1 MDETLGYPPGLL
13 TMLGLD
19 PERLRRQQV
28 TGGLLSAGLQALAA
42 SGPSR
47 MPTSA
52 GQIIGQAGLAGLQ
65 GYQQAGESAIN
76 RAIQGL
82 QVSDVIR
89 KQQEAQA
96 IRTLAPQLYKT
107 EQAALPPTDEPGGY
121 IPGAVQPQT
130 RQVLNQ
136 AVVNQ
141 LMSTPAGM
149 EYLTSR
155 VKAQRELAG
164 KTQVV
169 EIFSPAGQPMKV
181 RYNEDT
187 GEYTPIGGVKA
198 EPFTQIDLGDRV
210 ELRSPTGT
218 LIGKID
224 KGLPPTAPSFQF
236 NEQTGLVVNT
246 RTGTVSAPTDA
257 QGNPVDVSQFRKPSE
272 GENKQIIGVQNTR
285 NAIGEFRSELNNFSR
300 LDSLKPKDRAR
311 IETKYRN
318 MLMQAKEAYNLGVLN
333 GPDLAI
339 LEQII
344 YNPTTV
350 KGMVI
355 GKEGI
360 DAQAAELDRIMANIK
375 TTVQTRGAPLP
386 QPSRTPSASEVPAPS
401 QNFMDQINEERKRR
415 GI

>member
-13 TMLGLD
+13 TMLGID
-19 PERLRRQQV
+19 PEKLRRQQQ

-65 GYQQAGESAIN
+65 GYQQSGESAIN

-82 QVSDVIR
+82 QVSELVR
-89 KQQEAQA
+89 KQQEAQN
-96 IRTLAPQLYKT
+96 IRALAPQLYRT

-121 IPGAVQPQT
+121 IPGAIQPQT
-130 RQVLNQ
+130 RQALNQ
-136 AVVNQ
+136 SVVNQ

-164 KTQVV
+164 KTEVV
-169 EIFSPAGQPMKV
+169 EIFSPTGQPMKV
-181 RYNEDT
+181 RYNVDT
-187 GEYTPIGGVKA
+187 GDYTPLGGEKA

-210 ELRSPTGT
+210 ELRSPTGR
-218 LIGKID
+218 LVGRID
-224 KGLPPTAPSFQF
+224 KGLAPTAPSFQF

-246 RTGTVSAPTDA
+246 RTGAVSQPVDA
-257 QGNPVDVSQFRKPSE
+257 QGNPVNVSDFRKPSE

-360 DAQAAELDRIMANIK
+360 DAQASELDRIMANIK
-375 TTVQTRGAPLP
+375 TTVQTRGAPLA
-386 QPSRTPSASEVPAPS
+386 QPSRSPSAGEVPAPS
-401 QNFMDQINEERKRR
+401 QNFMDQINAERKRR

>member
-13 TMLGLD
+13 TMLGID
-19 PERLRRQQV
+19 PEKLRRQQQ

-65 GYQQAGESAIN
+65 GYQQSGESAIN

-82 QVSDVIR
+82 QVSELVR
-89 KQQEAQA
+89 KQQEAQN
-96 IRTLAPQLYKT
+96 IRALAPQLYKT

-121 IPGAVQPQT
+121 IPGAIQPQT
-130 RQVLNQ
+130 RQALNQ
-136 AVVNQ
+136 SVVNQ

-164 KTQVV
+164 KTEVV
-169 EIFSPAGQPMKV
+169 EIFSPTGQPMKV
-181 RYNEDT
+181 RYNVDT
-187 GEYTPIGGVKA
+187 GDYTPLGGEKA

-210 ELRSPTGT
+210 ELRSPTGR
-218 LIGKID
+218 LVGRID
-224 KGLPPTAPSFQF
+224 KGLAPTAPSFQF

-246 RTGTVSAPTDA
+246 RTGAVSQPVDA
-257 QGNPVDVSQFRKPSE
+257 QGNPVNVSDFRKPSE

-360 DAQAAELDRIMANIK
+360 DAQASELDRIMANIK
-375 TTVQTRGAPLP
+375 TTVQTRGAPLA
-386 QPSRTPSASEVPAPS
+386 QPSRSPSAGEVPAPS
-401 QNFMDQINEERKRR
+401 QNFMDQINAERKRR